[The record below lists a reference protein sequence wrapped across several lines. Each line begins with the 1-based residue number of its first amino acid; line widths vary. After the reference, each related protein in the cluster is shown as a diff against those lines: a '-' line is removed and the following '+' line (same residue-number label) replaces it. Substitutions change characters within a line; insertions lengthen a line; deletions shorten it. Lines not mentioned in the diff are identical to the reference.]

1 MSALRERADEYLEIR
16 RALGYKLG
24 TQGRL
29 LVQFVEF
36 MEDVN
41 ASRLTTAVAV
51 AWAKQPIDADPAWWG
66 QRLSVVRGF
75 ATHLHAIDP
84 TCEVP
89 PTDVLPIRWRRAVPY
104 LYSDTEIAGLM
115 RAASALRPPLR
126 AASYT
131 TLVGL
136 LAATGMRVGEAI
148 RLDRDD
154 VDWAEQLLTVNAG
167 KHGKQRQVPLH
178 PSTLEALEDYA
189 RRRDQLVRRPSAPSF
204 FVSARGDRLLYR
216 AVCSTFRRIVRD
228 AGIDRNPALRPPR
241 LHDLRHGFIV
251 RTFLD
256 WYRAGV
262 DVEAVIPR
270 LSTYV
275 GHSKPSATYWYQ
287 EAAPELL
294 ALAADRLEHAFGEQP

>member
-1 MSALRERADEYLEIR
+1 MIVLREKAEEYLAMR
-16 RALGYKLG
+16 RALGFKLG

-29 LVQFVEF
+29 LMQFIDF

-41 ASRLTTAVAV
+41 ASRLTIALAV
-51 AWAKQPIDADPAWWG
+51 AWAKQPIDANPAWWG

-75 ATHLHAIDP
+75 ATHLHTIDP

-89 PTDVLPIRWRRAVPY
+89 PADVLAIRWRRAVPY
-104 LYSDTEIAGLM
+104 LYSDTEIANLM
-115 RAASALRPPLR
+115 RAAGALHPPLR
-126 AASYT
+126 AASYS
-131 TLVGL
+131 TLVGV
-136 LAATGMRVGEAI
+136 LAATGMRIGEAI

-154 VDWAEQLLTVNAG
+154 VDWSQQLLVVDAG
-167 KHGKQRQVPLH
+167 KHGKSRQVPLH
-178 PSTLEALEDYA
+178 PSTLEALEAYA
-189 RRRDQLVRRPSAPSF
+189 RRRDQLCRRPSAASF
-204 FVSARGDRLLYR
+204 FVSARGDRLVYR

-228 AGIDRNPALRPPR
+228 AGIERDPALRPPR

-251 RTFLD
+251 RSFLD

-275 GHSKPSATYWYQ
+275 GHSKPSATYWYL